1 VDSRSPGDS
10 KSLLRSFGGGGA
22 GKAQVELEQ
31 PASPS
36 ANLGLWTG
44 VCGGVG
50 LILADPH
57 SNMLGLDNVEG
68 LVEEGRDG
76 GEAFQASLEKNV
88 SITDMFKGAAA
99 SRCRPVVCVGD
110 SILRIDMVDVQG
122 WSGNQ
127 VRRLLD
133 GNVGSTV
140 TLTNWSKQRAVSY
153 TVTMTRS
160 HVPCIM
166 SSGNKPQLYA
176 LDVVARI
183 QDLLDDLFALSHAL
197 SKERDGFEEHKL
209 QARAAQEE
217 LKMVLTT
224 AVDEADDLRGTNASL
239 QKALEVQTEVISAYK
254 REIYDAKDQCSLLQG
269 QLREA
274 DDDMQEQQKSCL
286 QLHNHVQD
294 VEDRMQQAVVDNR
307 KLSTRL
313 VSKVRKGALSRAF
326 SGFKLAAITQ
336 AVAHQVRP
344 SVSQSLPPFLSH
356 HFLTLDLSQT
366 SDKMIDIVR
375 RSTQTLVEKRGA
387 FKALVAAVRLR
398 SKYRKTLESAL
409 GWRGLGKIRRRCELV
424 CEFGVRSNSV
434 LAPSGVCDVL
444 RTCMAGV

>member
-1 VDSRSPGDS
+1 M
-10 KSLLRSFGGGGA
+10 
-22 GKAQVELEQ
+22 KAQVELEQ

-57 SNMLGLDNVEG
+57 SNLLGLDNVEG
-68 LVEEGRDG
+68 PVEEGRDG
-76 GEAFQASLEKNV
+76 VEAFQASVEKNV

-160 HVPCIM
+160 HVPCIT

-176 LDVVARI
+176 LDVVTRI
-183 QDLLDDLFALSHAL
+183 QDLFDDLLSLSHAL

-224 AVDEADDLRGTNASL
+224 AVDEADELRGTNASL

-307 KLSTRL
+307 KLSMRL
-313 VSKVRKGALSRAF
+313 VSKVRKGALSRAL
-326 SGFKLAAITQ
+326 SGFKHAAIAQ
-336 AVAHQVRP
+336 GVAHQVSP
-344 SVSQSLPPFLSH
+344 SVSQPVDALDYACILANLAFSSSSPFSPALSVSP
-356 HFLTLDLSQT
+356 LSDSGFVTDERKGDRHSKAQHADT
-366 SDKMIDIVR
+366 CGEAR
-375 RSTQTLVEKRGA
+375 RVQGARCCGSAQVKISQDARKCSRMERPRKNSTQV
-387 FKALVAAVRLR
+387 
-398 SKYRKTLESAL
+398 
-409 GWRGLGKIRRRCELV
+409 
-424 CEFGVRSNSV
+424 
-434 LAPSGVCDVL
+434 
-444 RTCMAGV
+444 